1 MERGFTKAAKPYTDG
16 QAADAR
22 AEFWQHSLRSA
33 KKIASAAAVLC
44 RIAIIVHSKEEDGLR
59 PDPSNVPHFNVDLY
73 KLPILETVDMANN
86 CENME
91 MSW

>member
-59 PDPSNVPHFNVDLY
+59 PDPSKVPQLRFSYLIGFA
-73 KLPILETVDMANN
+73 LTDMASH
-86 CENME
+86 C
-91 MSW
+91 